1 MAYET
6 IYADLFAGRLSR
18 FSKSE
23 QRIILRKLDI
33 LKNNPDHRSL
43 RTQKLHRFDDLYES
57 SVSMGIRVIWQ
68 LEDDTIIFHDVG
80 RHDILKI
87 YG

>member
-1 MAYET
+1 ME
-6 IYADLFAGRLSR
+6 RLDR

-43 RTQKLHRFDDLYES
+43 RTQKLHRFDNLYES
-57 SVSMGIRVIWQ
+57 SISMDIRVIWQ
-68 LEDDTIIFHDVG
+68 MEEDAIIFHDVG
-80 RHDILKI
+80 RHDILKM